1 MKETLKL
8 MGVLAHPDD
17 ETLGFGGV
25 LARYAAQGVETSIV
39 TATRG
44 ERGWFGDRDDY
55 PGPDELGR
63 LREQELEA
71 AAQVLGIQE
80 VSLLGY
86 CDGELDQAPAGE
98 VIGKICRQIRKVRPQ
113 VIVTFDPFG
122 VYGHPDHI
130 AISQFT
136 AAAIV
141 AAADPGYAD
150 LQELSAHRVSKL
162 YYLAETE
169 QSLAAYQEIFG
180 DLVMEIDG
188 EERRTTG
195 WEPWAITTII
205 DTQDYAQQVWQAVAC
220 HRSQMPGY
228 QTLLE
233 LPEAQRRELWAQ
245 QSFYRSFSLVN
256 GGRVLEQDLFRGLNG
271 K

>member
-1 MKETLKL
+1 MNETHKL

-25 LARYAAQGVETSIV
+25 LAKYAERGVETSLI

-44 ERGWFGDRDDY
+44 ERGWFGDPDDY

-63 LREQELEA
+63 QREGELEA

-80 VSLLGY
+80 LCLLDY
-86 CDGELDQAPAGE
+86 CDGELDQAQAGE
-98 VIGKICRQIRKVRPQ
+98 VIAKICRQIRKVRPQ

-130 AISQFT
+130 AISQF
-136 AAAIV
+136 AGAAIV
-141 AAADPGYAD
+141 AAADAEYPG
-150 LQELSAHRVSKL
+150 LQDTPSHRVSKL

-169 QSLAAYQEIFG
+169 QSLNDYQEIFG

-195 WEPWAITTII
+195 WHPWAITTVI
-205 DTQDYAQQVWQAVAC
+205 DTQDYVQQIWQAVAC

-228 QTLLE
+228 QKLLE
-233 LPEAQRRELWAQ
+233 LPEQQRRDLWAQ
-245 QSFYRSFSLVN
+245 QSFYRTFSLVN
-256 GGRVLEQDLFRGLNG
+256 GGRELEKDLFSGLEEN
-271 K
+271 